1 MAYVVL
7 AVLLL
12 VAVIAV
18 LLGAA
23 HAHANKV
30 ARETGDPEQT
40 TTFWL

>member
-1 MAYVVL
+1 VAYVVL

-23 HAHANKV
+23 HANKV